1 MFASNHG
8 KKTHNIKWTFLLIL
22 GVYSPVVISL
32 FLLLRN
38 KSSRSFQFT
47 NLKLCAHETTPP
59 SPPLLLAA
67 TIPLSVSKTWTSVC
81 MDLI

>member
-8 KKTHNIKWTFLLIL
+8 KKKTNIKWTFLLIL

-38 KSSRSFQFT
+38 RAPDLFQFA
-47 NLKLCAHETTPP
+47 NLKPCAHETTPP

-67 TIPLSVSKTWTSVC
+67 TIPLYVSKIWTSVC